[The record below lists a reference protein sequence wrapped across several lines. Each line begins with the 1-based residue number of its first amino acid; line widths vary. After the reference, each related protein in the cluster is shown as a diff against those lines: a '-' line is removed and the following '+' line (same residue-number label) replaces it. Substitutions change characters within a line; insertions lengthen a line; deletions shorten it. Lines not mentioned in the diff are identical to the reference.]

1 MKRFGGG
8 ASSVGCS
15 VVGSGTSAAR
25 ENDGRGAQ
33 PFES

>member
-1 MKRFGGG
+1 MM
-8 ASSVGCS
+8 ASVGCS
-15 VVGSGTSAAR
+15 IVGSGTSAAR